1 MPLGFIPVGD
11 RSPLTY
17 FLELKATVSNCDKSR
32 AELPMQPLTPD
43 AHGIAVLLLIAT
55 ALFLFSRDRLPLE
68 TSSLA
73 ILIVLVTGFHLFPY
87 ESATVPL
94 GTAQFLSGF
103 GNEALITICALIMV
117 GKALE
122 TTGALQP
129 LASVVSLIWK
139 TRPALAMLLTLVAV
153 AVLSAFI
160 NDTPIVVLMIPILIG
175 ISLQAKF
182 PVSGIMLPMGFATII
197 GGMSTTIGTS
207 TNLLVV
213 GVAEN
218 LGLERFGM
226 FDFVLPVAMV
236 GSVGLLYL
244 WLLAPRLLPDRVL
257 PMADTTPRIFNGQL
271 FVNKDS
277 FAAGKTLSAVL
288 ARMHGEMRVTRI
300 QRGESLFLAK
310 LPSTV
315 LRPGDRLIVRD
326 TPDNLK
332 RFEGLLGA
340 TLFNVSDSENPI
352 DERTPLKEAGQQ
364 LAEVV
369 VTRDSPLH
377 LRSLAAMRFSA
388 RYRLLPLAIHR
399 AGAPSSEV
407 EGDLH
412 SIKLRAGDVLLIQGR
427 RDAINE
433 LKNSSNMLVLD
444 GTTDLPAAHRAKRA
458 LAVMALVIV
467 TAAVGLMPIS
477 VSALIGL
484 GLMLGLG
491 CVTWRDATQ
500 ALPMPVIMIVV
511 TSLALGKALVGT
523 GMAVYL
529 ATGFVSVASDLPAAM
544 ILSMFLLILAIL
556 TNIVSNNAAAVI
568 GTPIAIATAQ
578 QLNVDPTPFVLAVI
592 FGANMSFATPFGYQT
607 NLLILSA
614 GGYRFSDF
622 IRVGIPLAIIM
633 WLGYSIVLPLLYD
646 L

>member
-1 MPLGFIPVGD
+1 M
-11 RSPLTY
+11 
-17 FLELKATVSNCDKSR
+17 
-32 AELPMQPLTPD
+32 PMQPLTPD
-43 AHGIAVLLLIAT
+43 AHGVAVLLLIVT
-55 ALFLFSRDRLPLE
+55 ALFLFTRDRLPLE

-73 ILIVLVTGFHLFPY
+73 ILIILVTGFHLFPY
-87 ESATVPL
+87 ESAAVPL
-94 GTAQFLSGF
+94 GPAQFLSGF

-139 TRPALAMLLTLVAV
+139 TRPALALLLTLVAV

-182 PVSGIMLPMGFATII
+182 PVSGVMLPMGLATIV

-218 LGLERFGM
+218 HGLERFGM
-226 FDFVLPVAMV
+226 FDFVLPVAIV
-236 GSVGLLYL
+236 GSVGLLFL
-244 WLLAPRLLPDRVL
+244 WLVAPRLLPDRVL
-257 PMADTTPRIFNGQL
+257 PMTDTTPRIFNGQL
-271 FVNKDS
+271 FVNDNS
-277 FAAGKTLSAVL
+277 FAAGKTLSEVL
-288 ARMHGEMRVTRI
+288 ARTHGEMRVTKI

-310 LPSTV
+310 LPSAV
-315 LRPGDRLIVRD
+315 LQPGDRLFVRD
-326 TPDNLK
+326 TPENLK

-340 TLFNVSDSENPI
+340 TLFSNSDNEHPI
-352 DERTPLKEAGQQ
+352 DEHTPLKEAGQQ

-399 AGAPSSEV
+399 AGAPSSHV
-407 EGDLH
+407 EGDLI
-412 SIKLRAGDVLLIQGR
+412 SIRLRAGDVLLVQGR
-427 RDAINE
+427 RDAIKE
-433 LKNSSNMLVLD
+433 LKSSSNMLVLD
-444 GTTDLPAAHRAKRA
+444 GTTDLPVAHHAKRA
-458 LAVMALVIV
+458 LAVMAFVIF

-484 GLMLGLG
+484 ALMLVLG
-491 CVTWRDATQ
+491 CMTWRDASQ
-500 ALPMPVIMIVV
+500 ALPTPVIMIVV

-544 ILSMFLLILAIL
+544 ILSMFLLIMAVL
-556 TNIVSNNAAAVI
+556 TNVVSNNAAAVI

-633 WLGYSIVLPLLYD
+633 WLGYSIVLPLIYD
-646 L
+646 LA